1 LSIWTQPSPSDCER
15 FLELVAGGMDPYFAA
30 REVADHLTGSRF
42 RSEARRNPEFRA
54 RYAAARRARE
64 EARVAGQ
71 QR

>member
-1 LSIWTQPSPSDCER
+1 
-15 FLELVAGGMDPYFAA
+15 MDPYFAA